1 MSELGLL
8 DYGGVTVSDAVYGL
22 LGALGGAIVA
32 ATATFYGPLQ
42 LQKRALRESSAER
55 DSTHAHAHAHAEA
68 NRQSELQRAQ
78 VARVVQVRKAMA
90 AWDSLLART
99 FRLLGNGIVDPG
111 AFHQAAERARVDAST
126 ALYEALNDGLYIPA
140 TQGSDGRER
149 LEFGDYPDLRDDP
162 ADSKWVLDKFE
173 KATEALNAM
182 MESNVDTSSDA
193 WVELWVDTKRHV
205 LSAHRCRTDLS
216 HALMRHV
223 ETIADVTTI
232 ETHGGDRTGLA

>member
-1 MSELGLL
+1 
-8 DYGGVTVSDAVYGL
+8 VTVSDAVYGL

-32 ATATFYGPLQ
+32 GTATFYGPLQ
-42 LQKRALRESSAER
+42 LQKRALREASAER
-55 DSTHAHAHAHAEA
+55 DSTHAHAEA
-68 NRQSELQRAQ
+68 TRQSELQRAQ

-90 AWDSLLART
+90 AWDNLLGRT

-111 AFHQAAERARVDAST
+111 AFHQAAEQARVDATT

-140 TQGSDGRER
+140 TQGTDGRER

-182 MESNVDTSSDA
+182 VGREVDPSSDA
-193 WVELWVDTKRHV
+193 WVELWEDTRRHV
-205 LSAHRCRTDLS
+205 LSALRCRADLS

-223 ETIADVTTI
+223 ETIADVTRI
-232 ETHGGDRTGLA
+232 ETRGGDSGLA